1 MPLETRTFSQ
11 FVDDMTAVV
20 QGSAAKLLDVSTG
33 SVLRAVLEAGASVAL
48 WLQWLISDVMNSS
61 RAATA
66 SGGSLDSWM
75 ADFSFTR
82 LPASHASGQ
91 VLFGR
96 YNATRE
102 VTIPVGSTVRTPD
115 GSIVVSVL
123 VDRSHPCWVEA
134 AAGYKLGAGQY
145 SIELPVESSGS
156 GAAMNI
162 QAGTLTLLASAL
174 AGIDTVTNNAP
185 LVGGIDAETDHDF
198 RRRFLDYINSR
209 SLATLGAV
217 RDAIQGTRQGLNF
230 IIDEGVNESGDSLA
244 GHFVV
249 TVDDGTGFPP
259 SSLLQQLSDRIEDV
273 RPIGTSFSV
282 TCPDVILASVSV
294 SLSIDG
300 DTVSSSADLRLQVTN
315 AIIAYIQKLS
325 IGQELSVTRVA
336 QVAYAQS
343 QAVQNVRQ
351 ITINGTSADL
361 VPAHREVIKPGTVSV
376 L

>member
-1 MPLETRTFSQ
+1 
-11 FVDDMTAVV
+11 
-20 QGSAAKLLDVSTG
+20 
-33 SVLRAVLEAGASVAL
+33 
-48 WLQWLISDVMNSS
+48 
-61 RAATA
+61 
-66 SGGSLDSWM
+66 
-75 ADFSFTR
+75 
-82 LPASHASGQ
+82 
-91 VLFGR
+91 
-96 YNATRE
+96 
-102 VTIPVGSTVRTPD
+102 
-115 GSIVVSVL
+115 
-123 VDRSHPCWVEA
+123 
-134 AAGYKLGAGQY
+134 
-145 SIELPVESSGS
+145 
-156 GAAMNI
+156 MNI